1 MKWSLKTKII
11 FWFIAIIFISIVIY
25 GFLIFSV
32 YRVNLR
38 GENYFNALKE
48 HPGVEQTLI
57 DRIRELDELDR
68 RKIPPPITV
77 LPSRLFLRV
86 FYTITGGVLFII
98 LVSVSG
104 GFIFLMRMLNQV
116 NFITKNVREIDEK
129 RLHLR
134 LHIKGKDP
142 ISNMAITFDRM
153 LDKIENSFKNQRHF
167 IQNVTHE
174 LNTPLTVIKS
184 KIDLLRQKKNIT
196 KKDYK
201 STIELIDSEIM
212 RLSGI
217 TEELLTI
224 MELEENDNKREL
236 GEVNLKSILKR
247 TLMIFE
253 NQINSKDLK
262 LRAQFKGEFKIWGS
276 KVQIEQLLF
285 NLLDNAIKYSVRGR
299 ELKINL
305 KGIINRKL
313 IKLSIANLSEI
324 IKREDLP
331 YIFNR
336 FYRSSSLSDRKS
348 FGLGLSISKK
358 IVENHK
364 GNIKVDYNEKRKEI
378 TFRVFLPIYIKD

>member
-153 LDKIENSFKNQRHF
+153 LDKIENSFKNQRNF

-253 NQINSKDLK
+253 NQINSKDLR

-313 IKLSIANLSEI
+313 IKLSIANSSEI